1 MNPAI
6 EYTRGTTYFLT
17 HNYSAPTYLGATLL
31 FGVKSVPNDTDPTDS
46 TNAIMT
52 YKRITMTGG
61 SFPQTTL
68 IHINPTDVAVTVV
81 PGKYYYTVKVID
93 TEGDEFVVA
102 QGTFQLAASTVNE
115 TS

>member
-1 MNPAI
+1 MNPAL

-17 HNYSAPTYLGATLL
+17 HTYTAPTYLGATLL

-52 YKRITMTGG
+52 YKRISMTGS

-68 IHINPTDVAVTVV
+68 IHINPTDVAVTVI
-81 PGKYYYTVKVID
+81 PGKYYYTVKVFD

-102 QGTFQLAASTVNE
+102 QGTFQLSASTVNE

>member
-17 HNYSAPTYLGATLL
+17 HNYTAPTYLGATLL

-52 YKRITMTGG
+52 YKRISMTG
-61 SFPQTTL
+61 STFPQTTP
-68 IHINPTDVAVTVV
+68 IKINPTDVAVTVE

-93 TEGDEFVVA
+93 SEGDEFVVQ
-102 QGTFQLAASTVNE
+102 QGTFQLLASTVNE

>member
-1 MNPAI
+1 M
-6 EYTRGTTYFLT
+6 T
-17 HNYSAPTYLGATLL
+17 HNYTAPTYLGATLL

-52 YKRITMTGG
+52 YKRITMSGS

-68 IHINPTDVAVTVV
+68 IEINPNDVPVTVI
-81 PGKYYYTVKVID
+81 PGKNYYTVKIID
-93 TEGDEFVVA
+93 TEGNEFVVA
-102 QGTFQLAASTVNE
+102 QGVFQLTASTVNE